1 MIRKFS
7 SPGSAFATLAHTKYN
22 NPSVQSSLY
31 RSSARPPALGLDLHK
46 PNEQAA
52 MMNMSK
58 TMAESRG
65 ECSESAFYEDEGLL
79 YTYTATNQGR
89 PMSVTVQEGAEL
101 RPLLAALRVVTP
113 VKLYKPQG
121 TRPEEKTS
129 YRISVRTNDLPQ
141 KPLTAC

>member
-1 MIRKFS
+1 MI
-7 SPGSAFATLAHTKYN
+7 N
-22 NPSVQSSLY
+22 V
-31 RSSARPPALGLDLHK
+31 
-46 PNEQAA
+46 
-52 MMNMSK
+52 SK

-65 ECSESAFYEDEGLL
+65 EHSESAVYEDGGLL
-79 YTYTATNQGR
+79 YTYNANNQGR
-89 PMSVTVQEGAEL
+89 PMSVIKQEGAEPML
-101 RPLLAALRVVTP
+101 FLTALRVVTP